1 MGDDSFWTLC
11 WNGDIEGVQTAI
23 ENGADIINGE
33 HWPLFYDYTGL
44 MAALENN
51 QNNVVQLLL
60 NHPQID
66 VDARGDHHV
75 NKVDPDQNC
84 VLHYAVEKDNHE
96 GMAVLLARQDL
107 TTINQKNEDGE
118 TPIMKAVYQ
127 KAVTCFKLLLNHLQ
141 IDVNIVNPNGLCV
154 LHYAVDRDNHEGIAA
169 LLARQDLTTIN
180 KRDAYGETPIMQAI
194 KQHRVN
200 CFNLLLAHPEVDL
213 DTRDNYRRSP
223 EEIRR

>member
-1 MGDDSFWTLC
+1 MSFWDLC
-11 WNGDIEGVQTAI
+11 YRGDIEGVQAAI
-23 ENGADIINGE
+23 DNEEDGWRE
-33 HWPLFYDYTGL
+33 TTGL
-44 MAALENN
+44 MYALINSHN
-51 QNNVVQLLL
+51 DVVQLLL

-141 IDVNIVNPNGLCV
+141 IDVGKMKV
-154 LHYAVDRDNHEGIAA
+154 A
-169 LLARQDLTTIN
+169 
-180 KRDAYGETPIMQAI
+180 
-194 KQHRVN
+194 
-200 CFNLLLAHPEVDL
+200 
-213 DTRDNYRRSP
+213 TRP
-223 EEIRR
+223 L